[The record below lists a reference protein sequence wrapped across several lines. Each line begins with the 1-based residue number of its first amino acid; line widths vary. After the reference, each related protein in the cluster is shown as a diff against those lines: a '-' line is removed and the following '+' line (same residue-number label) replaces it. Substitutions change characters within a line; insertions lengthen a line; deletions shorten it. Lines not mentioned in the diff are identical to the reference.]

1 MTEKIGVRKFVPESL
16 LDKGGEYEQGLTNT
30 EYALGV
36 LLNMGVTSGELTEGV
51 RFRDGNMFLPINQ
64 SECLV
69 FMPEETIVMFWR
81 KRDDTLYSLDQL
93 SSLAN
98 KFVRK
103 PNRVERKARLDRTL
117 EMLPLYN
124 LWSVQ
129 SALVL
134 FSASKPRYS
143 RRTYMTSGPKAVSY

>member
-1 MTEKIGVRKFVPESL
+1 MIEKTDIREFAPESFL
-16 LDKGGEYEQGLTNT
+16 SMGGEYEQGLTNT

-36 LLNMGVTSGELTEGV
+36 LLDMGVPPQELKFGI
-51 RFRDGNMFLPINQ
+51 RFHDGKMFLPINQ

-81 KRDDTLYSLDQL
+81 KKDDTLYSLDQL

-103 PNRVERKARLDRTL
+103 PNQGERKARLDRTL
-117 EMLPLYN
+117 ELLPLYN

-134 FSASKPRYS
+134 FSASKPRYP
-143 RRTYMTSGPKAVSY
+143 RGIYMTSGPKVVSY